1 MHIFMPNG
9 GYFLYISQFYLG
21 SMIGPTM
28 HLVDNYMQANVFDG
42 LQYINHNNPSWS
54 KSITL
59 PNIPSLKQGNIQ
71 GYTPNDISQFSN
83 PILVLCYKG
92 SIKIS
97 YKMKPAIVYIA
108 ARRKI
113 KKNKRKESSCSLILT
128 RTILN
133 TKRNHSRILLNQ

>member
-1 MHIFMPNG
+1 MPNG
-9 GYFLYISQFYLG
+9 GCFLYISQFYLG

-28 HLVDNYMQANVFDG
+28 HLVDNYIQANVFDG

-97 YKMKPAIVYIA
+97 YKMKPAIYSSEEENQE
-108 ARRKI
+108 KQ
-113 KKNKRKESSCSLILT
+113 KKGKFL
-128 RTILN
+128 
-133 TKRNHSRILLNQ
+133 